1 MIFMVVF
8 VVEIG
13 RVAHTIPKKIAKE
26 RIDRMLFSEAAW
38 KIDSGIRVLRKSSKV
53 SDTVLE

>member
-1 MIFMVVF
+1 MVVF